1 MISLDS
7 VSKHFDH
14 LQVIN
19 NISLQISEGEVI
31 GLLGPNGAGKT
42 TTLRMITG
50 ILPPSSGT
58 ITINKSDPIKDVQIR
73 QSIGYLPENNPLYGE
88 MTVEEWLKF
97 WWQIRGINSNETM
110 EDSIRDVVQKTGL
123 EQVYYRL
130 ISELSKGYR
139 QRTGLAQAMLGNPK
153 IMILDEPSEGLDPNQ
168 RKEIQKLV
176 KELGAQRT
184 VIISSHVLGEISK
197 MCNRLMI
204 MHQGQI
210 VADGT
215 PEELSNA
222 SGSQQTIEI
231 EAKGKSISTQL
242 KKIPGVT
249 DVNKLDTNRYQIVI
263 ETPQDLRLEIYNT
276 AVKNK
281 WELYELTRK
290 QVELEDVFSKLTR

>member
-1 MISLDS
+1 MISLQS

-14 LQVIN
+14 LQVIK
-19 NISLQISEGEVI
+19 NISFQISEGEIV

-50 ILPPSSGT
+50 VLPPSSGN
-58 ITINKSDPIKDVQIR
+58 ITINKSDPIADHTIR
-73 QSIGYLPENNPLYGE
+73 QSIGYLPENNPLYDE
-88 MTVEEWLKF
+88 MTVQEWLKF
-97 WWQIRGINSNETM
+97 WWQIRNPNSKDTM
-110 EDSIRDVVQKTGL
+110 DDSIREIVKKTGL
-123 EQVYYRL
+123 EQVFYRL

-176 KELGAQRT
+176 KELGSQRT

-204 MHQGQI
+204 MHQGKI
-210 VADGT
+210 VADGS
-215 PEELSNA
+215 PEELTTSA
-222 SGSQQTIEI
+222 GSQQIINIEV
-231 EAKGKSISTQL
+231 KGTGIATQL
-242 KKIPGVT
+242 KKIKGVS
-249 DVNKLDTNRYQIVI
+249 DINKLENNHYQIAVDSS
-263 ETPQDLRLEIYNT
+263 QDLRLQIYQT